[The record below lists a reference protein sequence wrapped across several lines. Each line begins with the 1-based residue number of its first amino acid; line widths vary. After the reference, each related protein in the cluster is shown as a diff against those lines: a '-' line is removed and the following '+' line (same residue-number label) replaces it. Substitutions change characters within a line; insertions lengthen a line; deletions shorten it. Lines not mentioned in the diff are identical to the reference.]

1 MYKVRID
8 LIARRSVVI
17 ALNDADGASDAYEK
31 AIDYAMHH
39 NEQTPEWTVDDFESD
54 IHDEEAI
61 NEEDI
66 LTCNTCH
73 RQFVDTGDGICPDCQ
88 LTPEGTLLN
97 ALFGKDEADDLPPI
111 PDEDARVER
120 MSKKWDE
127 LLAKNK
133 PSED

>member
-17 ALNDADGASDAYEK
+17 ALNDDETVNDAYPK
-31 AIDYAMHH
+31 AIEYANNH
-39 NEQTPEWTVDDFESD
+39 NEQSPEWDVSNFEDD

-73 RQFVDTGDGICPDCQ
+73 RQFVDTGTGICPDCK
-88 LTPEGTLLN
+88 LSPEETLLN
-97 ALFGKDEADDLPPI
+97 AIFGK
-111 PDEDARVER
+111 
-120 MSKKWDE
+120 SKD
-127 LLAKNK
+127 
-133 PSED
+133 